1 MNLRSQRGLTL
12 VEILVVLAIMAALMA
27 ISFSAFGP
35 LEHSQ
40 IRAEAMRMSGALRMV
55 YGRAAVN
62 GLRYQVTFD
71 LDANSFS
78 VECSEENVLIDP
90 EEDDDDRPFYEDDEA
105 DPFGLGVSAPTLM
118 DCSEPLLPLTLM
130 RHDVQILRVLT
141 THHRSPVETGT
152 ATVAYFPNGFVERT
166 LIWIGMEDGMVLTL
180 SVDPMTGRVF
190 IYPEDLEVPEDFFE
204 VEED

>member
-1 MNLRSQRGLTL
+1 
-12 VEILVVLAIMAALMA
+12 MA
-27 ISFSAFGP
+27 ISVSAFGP
-35 LEHSQ
+35 LKHSQ

-90 EEDDDDRPFYEDDEA
+90 EEDDDRPFYEDDEA
-105 DPFGLGVSAPTLM
+105 DPFGLGVAPPTLM
-118 DCSEPLLPLTLM
+118 DCSEPLLEPTAM
-130 RHDVQILRVLT
+130 RHDVEILRVLT
-141 THHRSPVETGT
+141 THHREPVETGT
-152 ATVAYFPNGFVERT
+152 ATLAYFPNGFVERA

-180 SVDPMTGRVF
+180 SIDPMTGRVF
-190 IYPEDLEVPEDFFE
+190 IYAEDLEIPEDFFE